1 MSNLSKTMSNNRQNK
16 NVHNGIS
23 IFADV
28 RHSREPIGMLDL
40 PTVLFSTKPKD
51 NIIKLRTFEKGSEEF
66 RQIKHSLPC
75 YTPSGLFSQRN
86 KEGLIKH
93 SGFLCIEWDNLNPD
107 AIKDALSSCNFI
119 YYAGLSCSGKGVF
132 AIVKIADPTQHIAYF
147 KALRACFDELNMPVD
162 TSGSDITRLRVAS
175 YDPDP
180 IFNADSTVWDRTLPP
195 AQYAPVVMTDTDMQQ
210 RLFLCGLDY
219 VQRYGIDIT
228 AGRNNWLALGST
240 IKTFFGSNG
249 EDYFVSLSQYHPK
262 FSEQECRRTYQSLRT
277 GNYGI
282 GVFCSACTRAG
293 VPRLNTLMLNH

>member
-1 MSNLSKTMSNNRQNK
+1 MSKHGQNEF
-16 NVHNGIS
+16 VQNGCRIS

-28 RHSREPIGMLDL
+28 RHSREPIGSLDL
-40 PTVLFSTKPKD
+40 PTVLFSAKPKD
-51 NIIKLRTFEKGSEEF
+51 RIIKLRTLEKGSEEF
-66 RQIKHSLPC
+66 QQIKHSLPC

-93 SGFLCIEWDNLNPD
+93 SGFLCVEWDNLNPD
-107 AIKDALSSCNFI
+107 TIKDVLNGCDFI

-132 AIVKIADPTQHIAYF
+132 AIVKIADPTQHTAYF
-147 KALRACFDELNMPVD
+147 KALRSYFDHLKMPVD
-162 TSGSDITRLRVAS
+162 ASGSDITRLRVAS
-175 YDPDP
+175 YDPAP
-180 IFNADSTVWDRTLPP
+180 IFNADSTVWDKTLPP
-195 AQYAPVVMTDTDMQQ
+195 VQYAPVIITDADMPQ

-240 IKTFFGSNG
+240 IKTFFGNSG
-249 EDYFVSLSQYHPK
+249 ENYFVSLSQYHPK
-262 FSEQECRRTYQSLRT
+262 FSEQECRRTYQSLQS

-293 VPRLNTLMLNH
+293 IPNLNTLIINH